1 MATLPGQPGVRHLFR
16 KSLKNDSANN
26 TCLTCRDNCYYS
38 ENIISPL
45 YDAYVQVVILYLN
58 NSLQEYLQHC
68 LGPNIP
74 STHIFSL
81 PDNSLI
87 WTMDNN
93 TRVQQQVQHIVHHS
107 ETLLLFILHLRLK
120 CLPCLPMRSSQFRF
134 QELISKPE

>member
-16 KSLKNDSANN
+16 KSLENNSANN

-68 LGPNIP
+68 LGPDIP
-74 STHIFSL
+74 STHVFSL

-87 WTMDNN
+87 WTMDTN
-93 TRVQQQVQHIVHHS
+93 TRVQQQVTRHMSRIK
-107 ETLLLFILHLRLK
+107 LLFLNLRLK
-120 CLPCLPMRSSQFRF
+120 ILPCLPIKSSQLKY

>member
-74 STHIFSL
+74 STHVFSL
-81 PDNSLI
+81 PDNNLI

-93 TRVQQQVQHIVHHS
+93 TRVQQQVTRQLSRIK
-107 ETLLLFILHLRLK
+107 LLFLNLRLK
-120 CLPCLPMRSSQFRF
+120 ILPCLHIKSS
-134 QELISKPE
+134 